1 MLECIL
7 FNYGSEPTARVRN
20 LGVYRIASF
29 LREHGWSV
37 EVIDFLRH
45 WSVEERQTLL
55 KSRIT
60 KNTKFIGLS
69 FLFASWNDDLEL
81 FCSNFKKDYS
91 NIPIIVGSGARME
104 TKSACVDY
112 NISGFGE
119 RGLLDLLKY
128 LFSNGPCPSFT
139 LSTNMGKHIDANS
152 FYPAYPLKSL
162 MVRYEDR
169 DFLDPNEWLT
179 IELSRGCKFQCD
191 FCNFPVLGVKGDYSR
206 DGEDFRLQ
214 MQETY
219 DKYGIKHYSVSD
231 ETFNDRTEKIT
242 KFANEVEK
250 LSFTPFFTGFVRADL
265 AISRPVDREELLR
278 MNFLG
283 HYYGIES
290 FNHITAKTIGKGMHP
305 DRVKSGLLELRNY
318 FENNGS
324 KRYRGSI
331 SLIAGLPHE
340 TKDDLA
346 DSLSWL
352 KVNWQGHAFTMHP
365 LSIQTSDLAYPSKI
379 SANYE
384 KYGYRNL
391 GQTNMRDIIEMFW
404 ENDHMSF
411 SESVEL
417 TNKVKMLYQDPNL
430 DFRLSSWA
438 IATMG
443 GVGDLDQL
451 LSLRKSQEPMLCDLS
466 QKLFEDYKHKKLS
479 L

>member
-1 MLECIL
+1 
-7 FNYGSEPTARVRN
+7 
-20 LGVYRIASF
+20 
-29 LREHGWSV
+29 
-37 EVIDFLRH
+37 
-45 WSVEERQTLL
+45 
-55 KSRIT
+55 
-60 KNTKFIGLS
+60 
-69 FLFASWNDDLEL
+69 LFASWNNDLEL
-81 FCSNFKKDYS
+81 VCSNFKKDYS
-91 NIPIIVGSGARME
+91 NIPVIVGSGARFE

-139 LSTNMGKHIDANS
+139 LSTNMGKHIDANI

-169 DFLDPNEWLT
+169 DFLDPDEWLS
-179 IELSRGCKFQCD
+179 IEFSRGCKFQCD

-214 MQETY
+214 LQETY
-219 DKYGIKHYSVSD
+219 DKYGIKHYAVAD

-265 AISRPVDREELLR
+265 VISRPADREELLR

-283 HYYGIES
+283 QYYGIES
-290 FNHITAKTIGKGMHP
+290 FNHITAKTVGKGMHP
-305 DRVKSGLLELRNY
+305 DRVKNGLLELRNY

-324 KRYRGSI
+324 NRYRGSI

-340 TKDDLA
+340 TKDNLA

-352 KVNWQGHAFTMHP
+352 KNNWQGHSFTMHP
-365 LSIQTSDLAYPSKI
+365 FRIEISDLAYPSKI

-384 KYGYRNL
+384 KYGYRKL
-391 GQTNMRDIIEMFW
+391 GQNSNYPFEMFW
-404 ENDHMSF
+404 ENDHMNF
-411 SESVEL
+411 YESVEL
-417 TNKVKMLYQDPNL
+417 VKQVKTLYQDPNL
-430 DFRLSSWA
+430 DFRLSNWA

-443 GVGDLDQL
+443 SVGDLDQL
-451 LSLRKSQEPMLCDLS
+451 LSLRKSQEHILGDLS
-466 QKLFEDYKHKKLS
+466 QGLFEDYKHKKLS
-479 L
+479 W